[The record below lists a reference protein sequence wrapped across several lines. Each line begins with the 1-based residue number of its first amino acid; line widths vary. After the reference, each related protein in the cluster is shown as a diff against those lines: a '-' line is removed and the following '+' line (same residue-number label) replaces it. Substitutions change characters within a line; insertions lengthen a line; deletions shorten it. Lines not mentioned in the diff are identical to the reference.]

1 MARLWDSAYTVVPIE
16 ALHTSSKM
24 SRMSSSMGSTEA
36 VSRGVV
42 VGVVGTGSRGT
53 IGSVVSGSRGGYMPS
68 VLVQEG
74 QWILLAPNHFLAH
87 VLLRGL
93 LLTLRPL
100 MTLLLAE
107 LLPRV

>member
-53 IGSVVSGSRGGYMPS
+53 IGSVVSG
-68 VLVQEG
+68 
-74 QWILLAPNHFLAH
+74 
-87 VLLRGL
+87 
-93 LLTLRPL
+93 
-100 MTLLLAE
+100 
-107 LLPRV
+107 